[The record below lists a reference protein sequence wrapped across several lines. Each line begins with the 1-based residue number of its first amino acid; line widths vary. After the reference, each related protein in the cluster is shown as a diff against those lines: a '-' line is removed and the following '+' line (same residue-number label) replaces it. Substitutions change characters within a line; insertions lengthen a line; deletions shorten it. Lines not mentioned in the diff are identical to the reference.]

1 MPKTACIYF
10 LPKLIL
16 EDDSYQID
24 DGIKISDVK
33 NSKEAGALFEI
44 FKNDKSYKVGDPSSY
59 DICLTIDHPD
69 TSFVTDYSDPY
80 FLLNK
85 ITNFLAIN
93 TFSPVVEGNVIWSD
107 DNFKTVK
114 YLGQFYDFSHA
125 KFEYFNDNVA
135 YLSHNNI
142 HNVRKSWQNFS
153 RIWENNESQRR
164 LSNALNFYY
173 YSWNSP
179 YLEPICINLAIVF
192 ELLFAPHSQS
202 EITHQISYNV
212 AHFITE
218 NSNKREEIYR
228 LMKKFYGKRSSVI
241 HGGLPDTDKLVY
253 PTTEAFKLCSKILR
267 DILVDEDLIQIF
279 NSENSRKELMKSYL
293 F

>member
-16 EDDSYQID
+16 ESDSYQID
-24 DGIKISDVK
+24 NRIKISDAK
-33 NSKEAGALFEI
+33 NAKESEALFKIVEEE
-44 FKNDKSYKVGDPSSY
+44 NLTKVGDPSSY
-59 DICLTIDHPD
+59 DICLTIDHPNNP
-69 TSFVTDYSDPY
+69 FIADYTDPY
-80 FLLNK
+80 FLLNQ

-93 TFSPVVEGNVIWSD
+93 TFSPVVEGNAIRSQD
-107 DNFKTVK
+107 DFKTAEFI
-114 YLGQFYDFSHA
+114 GQFYDFSHA
-125 KFEYFNDNVA
+125 KFEYFNERTA

-153 RIWENNESQRR
+153 RVWEKQKSQGR
-164 LSNALNFYY
+164 LSNALTYYY

-179 YLEPICINLAIVF
+179 YLEPICINLAVVF

-212 AHFITE
+212 AHFVAE
-218 NSNKREEIYR
+218 DSEKREEIYR
-228 LMKKFYGKRSSVI
+228 LMKKFYGKRSSI
-241 HGGLPDTDKLVY
+241 LHGGLPSTEKLVH

-267 DILVDEDLIQIF
+267 NILVDEELVQIF
-279 NSENSRKELMKSYL
+279 DSENDRKELMKSFL